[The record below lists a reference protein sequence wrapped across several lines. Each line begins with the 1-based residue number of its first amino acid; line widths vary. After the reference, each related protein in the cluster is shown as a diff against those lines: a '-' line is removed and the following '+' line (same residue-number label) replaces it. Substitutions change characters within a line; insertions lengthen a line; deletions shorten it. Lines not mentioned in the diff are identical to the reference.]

1 MRSIGLI
8 GAIELVRDKATR
20 QRFEPISR
28 AGLLCRDHC
37 FRNGLIMRACWDTMV
52 FAPPLII
59 DRAEIDEWMV
69 LARRALNLTLED
81 VRRE

>member
-1 MRSIGLI
+1 
-8 GAIELVRDKATR
+8 
-20 QRFEPISR
+20 
-28 AGLLCRDHC
+28 
-37 FRNGLIMRACWDTMV
+37 MRACWDTMV

-69 LARRALNLTLED
+69 LARRALDSTFED